1 MKKIFFLFLIIS
13 NICNSQQNYE
23 FFGALKLNGN
33 VKEVITYRIFFT
45 EINGNINGF
54 SITDLGGNH
63 ETKNKIAGS
72 YNKKTKE
79 IKFKEEDILYTKS
92 ALSDNVFCFVNF
104 SGKVKLVD
112 SNNKIEG
119 SFKGFFKNKTNC
131 IDGTLVLV
139 GVAKIEKKLFKLSNK
154 VQKSKNI
161 DKNIK
166 EKVNPV
172 ALLDSLKVNSLTKN
186 QNLNV
191 FIQSDEI
198 EIQVWDAKIED
209 GDRIDLFHNG
219 RRILDNYVVV
229 NKKKTLKVKLVEDKN
244 QFRIEAI
251 NEGERVLN
259 TAMIRIIDGDRN
271 FDLTSNLKKGEK
283 ASITIVKN

>member
-33 VKEVITYRIFFT
+33 VKEVITYRIVFT

>member
-1 MKKIFFLFLIIS
+1 M
-13 NICNSQQNYE
+13 
-23 FFGALKLNGN
+23 
-33 VKEVITYRIFFT
+33 
-45 EINGNINGF
+45 
-54 SITDLGGNH
+54 
-63 ETKNKIAGS
+63 
-72 YNKKTKE
+72 
-79 IKFKEEDILYTKS
+79 
-92 ALSDNVFCFVNF
+92 
-104 SGKVKLVD
+104 
-112 SNNKIEG
+112 
-119 SFKGFFKNKTNC
+119 
-131 IDGTLVLV
+131 
-139 GVAKIEKKLFKLSNK
+139 
-154 VQKSKNI
+154 
-161 DKNIK
+161 
-166 EKVNPV
+166 
-172 ALLDSLKVNSLTKN
+172 TKN